1 MPKLIVK
8 NIFNFKRALLINR
21 AFLILFTVGL
31 VGCFESKKEFKMTK
45 AQQEQQA
52 LIDRGKAVYMSEC
65 IACHNLNPKFAGS
78 IGPDVYGSSLELLEA
93 RLLRLEY
100 PKGYKPKRESDL
112 MPDFPELEAD
122 IPAIHAFLNQ
132 K

>member
-1 MPKLIVK
+1 MLKLIIQNTK
-8 NIFNFKRALLINR
+8 FNKRALLLNR
-21 AFLILFTVGL
+21 AFLLFLAVML
-31 VGCFESKKEFKMTK
+31 VSCFESKKEFKMTK

-100 PKGYKPKRESDL
+100 PKGYKPKRDSDL